1 MICMSPIAPFGET
14 ARGSPPLSIRI
25 TAQIQLAGILN
36 LCEASATKAV
46 KGRAVRGLAVP
57 AIEAVSA
64 CAEPSNG
71 APEQKKSEAAQI
83 IAWTNGDR
91 VGALASPVVDN
102 KTVWIGCRR
111 DAMDCRTAAQDP
123 AEMTERP
130 ARLWHGVTATDTR
143 DDATITPPLRFD

>member
-1 MICMSPIAPFGET
+1 MICISPIAPFGET
-14 ARGSPPLSIRI
+14 ARGSPPLSVRI

-46 KGRAVRGLAVP
+46 NGRAVRGLAVP

-83 IAWTNGDR
+83 IAWTNGER
-91 VGALASPVVDN
+91 AGAFASPVVGN

-111 DAMDCRTAAQDP
+111 GAMACGTAAQDP
-123 AEMTERP
+123 AEITEWP
-130 ARLWHGVTATDTR
+130 PLLSPGVIEADSR
-143 DDATITPPLRFD
+143 DGGTITPPLRFD

>member
-1 MICMSPIAPFGET
+1 M
-14 ARGSPPLSIRI
+14 RI

-64 CAEPSNG
+64 IAALSSG

-83 IAWTNGDR
+83 IACTNGDR
-91 VGALASPVVDN
+91 ADALASIVVDGLN
-102 KTVWIGCRR
+102 
-111 DAMDCRTAAQDP
+111 
-123 AEMTERP
+123 
-130 ARLWHGVTATDTR
+130 
-143 DDATITPPLRFD
+143 